1 MPRAGLPS
9 LRAARVVEDEKLAVC
24 EALENAGMR
33 NWGGNVAE
41 RCVVADSRPPI
52 MLRLEQCILSDVLV
66 ACGCCDRLVASIDRS
81 EINVLGGEVGRDP
94 NPVKSLSA
102 VIRATACGH

>member
-9 LRAARVVEDEKLAVC
+9 LRAARVVDDEKLAVC

-33 NWGGNVAE
+33 KPGGSVAE

-52 MLRLEQCILSDVLV
+52 TLRLEQCIMSDMPV
-66 ACGCCDRLVASIDRS
+66 ACCCRDHWAARMLSGRS
-81 EINVLGGEVGRDP
+81 NVRSRESGFESWP
-94 NPVKSLSA
+94 
-102 VIRATACGH
+102 